1 MATKKYLILLISRVI
16 NLTYRGESVM
26 DWQRPPTGKKKLKIT
41 EKYLPE
47 STILGNTGKEASPL

>member
-1 MATKKYLILLISRVI
+1 MTKKKYLILFISRVI
-16 NLTYRGESVM
+16 ISTYRGGSVM
-26 DWQRPPTGKKKLKIT
+26 DWQRPPTGKKLKIT